1 MELVRG
7 AVLVISTLTLG
18 LIAGVFYTYACSV
31 MRTLRGVDD
40 RTFVTVMQRIN
51 RDIQNGWFF
60 LSFIGALLFTTLS
73 LVLFIGVDGS
83 VLLPVAIGLAFYV
96 LAFGITMGVNIPM
109 NVRLDQAGNP
119 ERMEERTLAE
129 ARAAFEVSW
138 FRANLNRGLA
148 STAAFGA
155 LCWALIEFGG

>member
-7 AVLVISTLTLG
+7 AVLVMSTLTLG

-96 LAFGITMGVNIPM
+96 LAFGITMRVNIPM